1 MTLHKLVCFTGTY
14 RLVLV
19 TIVQS
24 SKSDLV
30 DLNTAGHHNHNAL

>member
-14 RLVLV
+14 RLGLV

-30 DLNTAGHHNHNAL
+30 DLYTAGHHNAL